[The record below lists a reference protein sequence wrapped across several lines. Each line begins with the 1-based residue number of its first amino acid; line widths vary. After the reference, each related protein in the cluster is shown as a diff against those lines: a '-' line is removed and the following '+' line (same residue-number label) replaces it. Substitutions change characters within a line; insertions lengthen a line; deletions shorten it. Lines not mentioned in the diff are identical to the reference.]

1 MLKKILQVE
10 MDAKELQENA
20 ERYCELLI
28 VYDNMLQVL
37 EKVTQK
43 ITETKKEL
51 VYLED
56 VLQEN
61 GAVIK
66 DVEIEK

>member
-1 MLKKILQVE
+1 
-10 MDAKELQENA
+10 MDEQELRENA
-20 ERYCELLI
+20 ERYCELLL
-28 VYDNMLQVL
+28 VYDNMVQTL

-51 VYLED
+51 VYLEG

-61 GAVIK
+61 GVQIK
-66 DVEIEK
+66 DVEIDK

>member
-1 MLKKILQVE
+1 
-10 MDAKELQENA
+10 MDIKELQENA

-28 VYDNMLQVL
+28 VYDNMLQAL

-51 VYLED
+51 MYLEG

-61 GAVIK
+61 GAQIK
-66 DVEIEK
+66 DVEIKKEEKSE

>member
-1 MLKKILQVE
+1 
-10 MDAKELQENA
+10 MDSKELQENA

-28 VYDNMLQVL
+28 VYDNMLQVF

-43 ITETKKEL
+43 ITETRKEL
-51 VYLED
+51 VFLEKE
-56 VLQEN
+56 LEES
-61 GAVIK
+61 GAKIK

>member
-1 MLKKILQVE
+1 MNEQ
-10 MDAKELQENA
+10 ELREIA

-28 VYDNMLQVL
+28 VYDDMLQVL
-37 EKVTQK
+37 ETVTKK

-51 VYLED
+51 VFLEKE
-56 VLQEN
+56 LEEN
-61 GAVIK
+61 GAKIK

>member
-1 MLKKILQVE
+1 
-10 MDAKELQENA
+10 MDEKELQANA

-28 VYDNMLQVL
+28 VYDNMVQAL

-56 VLQEN
+56 ILQEN
-61 GAVIK
+61 GVQIK
-66 DVEIEK
+66 DVEIDK